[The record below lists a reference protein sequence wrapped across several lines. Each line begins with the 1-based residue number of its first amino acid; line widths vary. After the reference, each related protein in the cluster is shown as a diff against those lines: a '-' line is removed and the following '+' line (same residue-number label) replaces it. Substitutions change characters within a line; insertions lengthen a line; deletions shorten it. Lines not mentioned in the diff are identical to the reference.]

1 MIDHDVVAPAST
13 KFNTPTSETQ
23 MESGDVRSC
32 PSIEEV
38 IRQVRDLP
46 TLPEVVIRVAE
57 MVNNPHASAKDL
69 GKIIAHDQV
78 QTARLLKL
86 VNSSYY
92 GFPRDITKVTTAIV
106 VLGFNSIRQ
115 LLLSSAVFEMFE
127 NEKIDG
133 FRRIELLRHAVAT
146 AIASRTI
153 GKYLAHPELEELF
166 VAGLLHDIGKVV
178 MDSYFHEEYAT
189 VIERAVEEE
198 ITFHSAER
206 DLLDYDHTIVGQML
220 AKHWRLPEK
229 LAMMIANHHHPASA
243 GRYGRDTAIV
253 HLADILARAKQ
264 FGSGGDH
271 VMPELDPWSW
281 EILALDPAK
290 LGPILADVEEEYPQV
305 ITMFDI
311 EGDEQPGLFEKED
324 KD

>member
-1 MIDHDVVAPAST
+1 MIERDVVASPGAKIDISSSQLQS
-13 KFNTPTSETQ
+13 PSA
-23 MESGDVRSC
+23 DAHSC
-32 PSIEEV
+32 PSIEEL

-57 MVNNPHASAKDL
+57 MVNNPHTSAKDL

-86 VNSSYY
+86 VNSAYY
-92 GFPRDITKVTTAIV
+92 GFPQDITKVTTAIV

-127 NEKIDG
+127 NEKVEG
-133 FRRIELLRHAVAT
+133 FRRMDLLRHAVAT

-153 GKYLAHPELEELF
+153 GKHLAHPELEELF

-178 MDSYFHEEYAT
+178 MDRYFHEEYAT
-189 VIERAVEEE
+189 VIERAVEEG
-198 ITFHSAER
+198 ITFHTAER
-206 DLLDYDHTIVGQML
+206 DLLEYDHTIVGQML
-220 AKHWRLPEK
+220 AKHWRLPDK
-229 LAMMIANHHHPASA
+229 LATMIANHHHPASA
-243 GRYGRDTAIV
+243 GRHGRDTAIV

-290 LGPILADVEEEYPQV
+290 LDPILTELEEQYPQV
-305 ITMFDI
+305 ISMFDV
-311 EGDEQPGLFEKED
+311 EGDAPSDSVK
-324 KD
+324 K